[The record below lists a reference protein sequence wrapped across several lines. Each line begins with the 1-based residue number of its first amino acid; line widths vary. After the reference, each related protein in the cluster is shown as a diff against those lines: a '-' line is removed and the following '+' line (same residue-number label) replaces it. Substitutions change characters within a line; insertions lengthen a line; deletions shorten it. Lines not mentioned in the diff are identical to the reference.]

1 MRIRNESGIAVITTL
16 LILVLLSALLAGFAF
31 TVNADQKVIG
41 VDRDRNRAFYGALAG
56 LEKLTADVG
65 TLFTSNYAPSASQV
79 NSLALTPPSLS
90 GISYV
95 SPGGGSGYQIQFP
108 LNAQGRPQIE
118 TRTIPSGPFEG
129 LIGMITP
136 YTMTVTAHTVTDSEV
151 RMRRTLQTVGV
162 PVFQFGVFSD
172 SDLTFSAGPSFNFG
186 GRVHTNANLYLA
198 EGTGDVLTLSDRV
211 TAVGEVIRTNLING
225 SPTSN
230 SYQGRIDVR
239 TAPGAYRAL
248 AMTEGSLVGTIG
260 SKENEPKWTNLSI
273 GTYNGNI
280 RNGRTGARPLELPL
294 VKSGATPVEL
304 IRRPPPNEPISNP
317 DVFSQRYFGAASLRI
332 LLSDDPAELTS
343 LPTATAVPPVPLD
356 AIAPD
361 ATPFAVSSGVA
372 LDGYRSPPGTPLIGG
387 FIKIEMQDASGHWQD
402 FTQEILQLGVAGR
415 DVTG

>member
-16 LILVLLSALLAGFAF
+16 LILVLLSALLVGFAF

-41 VDRDRNRAFYGALAG
+41 VDRDHNRAFYGALAG

-65 TLFTSNYAPSASQV
+65 TLFSSNYAPSASQV
-79 NSLALTPPSLS
+79 NTLALTPPSLP

-186 GRVHTNANLYLA
+186 GRVHTNANLFLA

-211 TAVGEVIRTNLING
+211 TAVGEVVRKFLING
-225 SPTSN
+225 APTST
-230 SYQGRIDVR
+230 SYQGVVNVR

-248 AMTEGSLVGTIG
+248 AMTEGSVTADVG
-260 SKENEPKWTNLSI
+260 SAENPKWTNLSI
-273 GTYNGNI
+273 STYNGNI

-304 IRRPPPNEPISNP
+304 IRRPPPNEPLTNP
-317 DVFSQRYFGAASLRI
+317 DVYSQRFFGAASLRI
-332 LLSDDPAELTS
+332 LLSDDPADLT
-343 LPTATAVPPVPLD
+343 LL
-356 AIAPD
+356 
-361 ATPFAVSSGVA
+361 
-372 LDGYRSPPGTPLIGG
+372 
-387 FIKIEMQDASGHWQD
+387 
-402 FTQEILQLGVAGR
+402 
-415 DVTG
+415 